1 MNQPT
6 SPELLSPSTTPILI
20 NGQRLEPTVAALGLA
35 VGLLRVAGDGPVYA
49 LNADWFADPVGNIGK
64 AFRDDGGDL
73 AALLVQLLGQVGGH
87 ALGLP
92 VRNPG
97 SLGQWMPINNPA
109 TGKPTGVYLVSETD
123 AAGAQVFGLG
133 VMYVSTFAASALPS
147 GPASVEVSL
156 WGRLPLLKLGK
167 GEFALTLGQPGYPLQ
182 VGIAVG
188 ATGGGK
194 IVDQDGLS
202 FSGGKIT
209 ASIDMA
215 APSVDISVLVQQ
227 LQLPTAVEPR
237 DYTLADLQAISSIEL
252 ISTIATLGVIAL
264 SDVVG
269 DAPQARYLLPVL
281 GLSPR
286 ATPGDAQAP
295 MLPLLRWDTVVQ
307 QAVSGGDPA
316 QPFMTWF
323 ASLFADPALGRTWLG
338 YVAGLIGGAPADVT
352 GGGTRDDPY
361 ALPLLHLDGIGS
373 LNFTAATVVDAQGL
387 RTFYPG
393 LSVRS
398 EATAL
403 GNAAR
408 LNFGGALELGAF
420 ALSANRLAVT
430 PQIRFD
436 AGLRLDGPKAGA
448 PLFSGSVG
456 GKDYVF
462 DALVAGIGLGVSAS
476 GPVILPRF
484 QLLGVSTPN
493 GSFDQLDLL
502 QPGKLV
508 DQLITEVYSLI
519 AGAFTALFGST
530 AASFGG
536 YAAAIVGVTPPDT
549 GAAAWPDAL
558 VPPFSAK
565 GIAASYADP
574 VGALGAY
581 YAKLLFGGIEVDGKP
596 AFQAIVQTFARLL
609 AQSGPATVTGSGTRA
624 DPWLAPLSSTP
635 VSLLAYAVPAADGT
649 LAGTLVL
656 GLALTPPLAIAGG
669 PALTLAVTLELLQ
682 LEVAAGGA
690 GLAGAQVLPALAAA
704 FALPDGYTTPA
715 VAGAQLRVAGSGF
728 SARWAR
734 GQGWVWDMRVGQPA
748 VIVNGTSMPV
758 GTDMVFT
765 DASALQ
771 DLVTQA
777 AATFAPLLT
786 RLLGVAAY
794 RSGTRGGLAL
804 TGILGLLPDLA
815 AQMPPG
821 VTWPASMPTLTPAN
835 FNDPLGD
842 INAQLA
848 GVFAS
853 PDQARAALGLAGWA
867 TSSAARAPDITGA
880 GTYAAPFRVPIGL
893 PLPFDLG
900 VWIDPA
906 ASSVGLGAA
915 RGIATTVGHT
925 ACTVTLAGNLVE
937 YALGKAP
944 APAQPML
951 PAAVL
956 SAVFT
961 GTAGLLID
969 DPAGIGTLGSLTVGC
984 TMGWQQGRFVLQ
996 PLLTLTDVNFKGYL
1010 PASTLSLPP
1019 TSAAPNLLDAF
1030 GGQLNLAVGAVL
1042 QQFGANPT
1050 FETVL
1055 ELLTRLGLMQV
1066 DVSTGRIVGINAG
1079 GFNALVSDPLDFL
1092 CQGLL
1097 RLLSDEAPAS
1107 LRGGPT
1113 PRQQLFD
1120 LWWKLLGVTP
1130 PDTPVSLLALGHALG
1145 LLTDADTGY
1154 APVPSAWLPLLA
1166 RPAQTLPRLF
1176 ATLWNDK
1183 VALAALLSAWQSNLD
1198 QVAYGPFTLS
1208 VKNGNQLSLE
1218 IAETAP
1224 VMVGGILALSGA
1236 ASFNFL
1242 TGTLD
1247 VAFGARLTPVGL
1259 GIATALG
1266 YPLGGGAT
1274 EPSFSAWA
1282 TFGGTGLP
1290 APLPVQFW
1298 PFDTGR
1304 FVTSLSKVA
1313 PAYALG
1319 TFVTG
1324 VVEPLLL
1331 NPYPLAQAAF
1341 SAFGL
1346 AWQDA
1351 GGRWYLKSPLG
1362 LFEQPLRW
1370 LLNDAVV
1377 GLDGR
1382 LNIAQIAKVLALIPA
1397 AGSASG
1403 VRVEPVAQGIRVSGL
1418 PYNVAIDLIADTGT
1432 QRFMVKPLLAAP
1444 LDLSVDAARID
1455 ALQFALS
1462 LDPSFQPGFTAG
1474 VTVSGQVG
1482 AQRLAVVSGY
1492 DRGFLLSF
1500 GTGIQ
1505 APAFVVLPF
1514 PGWQTLVTAAVQQAV
1529 PLLVEQLTG
1538 TLLDALANGGAAD
1551 FAQRLRTAG
1560 AALDVKALLTR
1571 LLSVGGPA
1579 QVPTAALAW
1588 LGDRLSTAHAGQTI
1602 GAVTTLLNGVV
1613 AGVTQQGNLIAY
1625 QPSPKLPVTL
1635 LAGLDTGTTPGR
1647 LGLWVELD
1655 PPAIPLVK
1663 LRLGRS
1669 GLSLPFNADGTPVSG
1684 TPLFQLQASVCAPI
1698 EGAQGPALD
1707 IAFDTASMR
1716 FTLSVDPMGGGAAP
1730 SPLSRALL
1738 PKPFGLTDA
1747 TAIAAAAGQWA
1758 LAILVNVVPRYVSMV
1773 VLNTPVVTKW
1783 LGTPL
1788 FPGGQGPSTGQILVG
1803 SQVLLQEN
1811 AQYVLNSFDAL
1822 RALSVQE
1829 FLAGLLTTLLSTR
1842 IKVLT
1847 LNQTGGLWIGPQP
1860 GTTGNYGMV
1869 LQLPDLVL
1877 KSSVPQFKLQLG
1889 ATDSEWIAQTGLDAT
1904 QLQPGIGVFVPVDA
1918 TTPHFDRLRL
1928 MLVNVGVDFAGS
1940 DANPLVNLA
1949 RFKMKSVG
1957 PRGLVTF
1964 DFAQSGVVTQ
1974 YGGAV
1979 LLEQIAPSLV
1989 PNAGGRGANPI
2000 AQNLLGSGSETSP
2013 DAANPP
2019 ASPAFSATAAYGH
2032 QTTPAKGGLWVQ
2044 LYDAQGQPSQQVVVP
2059 VQRGFGPLYVNS
2071 IGAGWQQAAKILDV
2085 LFDGSVKLAG
2095 LQLDVIDLDVGIP
2108 VTDPTNFDSYRLDL
2122 RGLEASFKGGGIDI
2136 GGGLLKTTVPM
2147 LSYTGQLVVK
2157 TAGFSLVALGA
2168 YAELP
2173 TTNGTTPSL
2182 FAFANLN
2189 IPLGG
2194 PPPFFV
2200 EGLAFG
2206 FGYNRDITIPAVGE
2220 IQQFPLVQGA
2230 LSPNTFGADPT
2241 PESAL
2246 QVLANVV
2253 APSLGR
2259 YWVAAGLRFSSFQL
2273 LDTFALLFVKF
2284 GRSFEIDLVGVTA
2297 AALPPKVPRSAAI
2310 VYMELGLVVA
2320 FKPDDGVFYAEA
2332 QLTPN
2337 SFLFASACRLTG
2349 GFASYLWFNPLPV
2362 DGGPRRGDFVVTL
2375 GGYNPV
2381 FSPPKWYPT
2390 PPRLGFN
2397 WPVTGSVSVAGGA
2410 YFALTPSSVMAGG
2423 YLRVQFH
2430 AGPLRAWLNAGA
2442 DFLIAWQ
2449 PFWFEVDIYVD
2460 VGAAFE
2466 TTILGVS
2473 ITLSI
2478 DLGCMLHLEGPP
2490 VHGYCKVHW
2499 FVISFTIPIGSGG
2512 NKDAATLDWTGFAK
2526 AFLPPAKSP
2535 TMAGDGVRLAAG
2547 TDEPP
2552 EPIKTQ
2558 ALAGLLSTLD
2568 DGTWVLQSLPFTIS
2582 VETAIPATQSSVANW
2597 GGDALPNGPE
2607 MGVQPCSR
2615 LNVTTPLQ
2623 VSVLDA
2629 SGKVVTLP
2637 VAGVRVGAQM
2647 GSAPA
2652 ALWGNQAFDPA
2663 APSSSGDQ
2671 LLDDTV
2677 NGVALSAFADIEQ
2690 NVIGPMAL
2698 DAVFSFTLLP
2708 PNRLPFGSG
2717 PHYSPATPMDQANA
2731 LTRLMNSIMQ
2741 PAVVSARNA
2750 ILAAVQAQGVPVVP
2764 TPNLS
2769 IVAALGWALF
2779 QAPPTL
2785 ARLTETLAAVPG
2797 WNLPAP
2803 VVTGAAQPAHD
2814 AAPREAVR
2822 LLGGLRRYRMPA
2834 TVAPRAAQP
2843 AGFRVERPTTGGRRF
2858 DPVALSTAPAALAHS
2873 FGIAR
2878 RADDGLAMRV
2888 NEGTVVACAVDARE
2902 RIALTRQGALPVRAV
2917 CLAGNDALLGE
2928 WLLDD
2933 GVPHAAPDGTATV
2946 LLQGTAVGPHAAVG
2960 WEAGAWLAR
2969 AGFDTFIGDGYRV
2982 HPQAAPRYDLARAL
2996 RARLTELSVADLAAH
3011 NHVRTDAGIV
3021 PGWFDTVL
3029 PAGLRS
3035 IAVLVAGSEDVDAA
3049 SQAVLSIDGN
3059 GAHAAVTRRLDDGV
3073 LLVYAVDGGEAEV
3086 VVRTRNQDGLEVQ
3099 AVLGLAD
3106 APETVGLAPVHAA
3119 SYGVRLGSTV
3129 APSSR
3134 VAIHMVSADIE
3145 EIVS

>member
-1 MNQPT
+1 MNQPV
-6 SPELLSPSTTPILI
+6 SPELLNPSATPILI
-20 NGQRLEPTVAALGLA
+20 NGERLDSTVAALGLA
-35 VGLLRVAGDGPVYA
+35 VGLLIPAGDGPVYA
-49 LNADWFADPVGNIGK
+49 LNATWFEDPVGNIGK
-64 AFRDDGGDL
+64 AFRDGGGDL
-73 AALLVQLLGQVGGH
+73 AALLAQLLGQVGGH

-97 SLGQWMPINNPA
+97 SLGQWMPINNPS
-109 TGKPTGVYLVSETD
+109 TGKPTGVYLVTEPD
-123 AAGAQVFGLG
+123 ASGAQVFGLG
-133 VMYVSTFAASALPS
+133 VMYVTTFAASAMPS
-147 GPASVEVSL
+147 GPASIDVSL

-167 GEFALTLGQPGYPLQ
+167 GEFTLTLGQPGYPLQ
-182 VGIAVG
+182 TGIAVG
-188 ATGGGK
+188 ATGDGK

-215 APSVDISVLVQQ
+215 APSVDIAVLVQQ
-227 LQLPTAVEPR
+227 LKLPTAVEPR
-237 DYTLADLQAISSIEL
+237 DYTLADLQAITSIEL

-264 SDVVG
+264 TDVIG

-286 ATPGDAQAP
+286 ATTGAEQSPL
-295 MLPLLRWDTVVQ
+295 LPLLRWDTVVQ

-323 ASLFADPALGRTWLG
+323 ASLFSDPALGRTWLG
-338 YVAGLIGGAPADVT
+338 YVAGLIGKEPADVT
-352 GGGTRDDPY
+352 GSGARDEPY
-361 ALPLLHLDGIGS
+361 TLPLVRLDGIGA
-373 LNFTAATVVDAQGL
+373 LNLTAATVVDAQGL

-393 LSVRS
+393 LSVQS
-398 EATAL
+398 ESVAL
-403 GNAAR
+403 GDAAR
-408 LNFGGALELGAF
+408 LGFGGTLELGAF
-420 ALSANRLAVT
+420 ALSANRPAVT
-430 PQIRFD
+430 PQLRFD
-436 AGLRLDGPKAGA
+436 AGLRLDGPKAGT

-456 GKDYVF
+456 GKNYVF
-462 DALVAGIGLGVSAS
+462 GALVAGVGLGVDAA

-519 AGAFTALFGST
+519 AGAFTELFGST

-536 YAAAIVGVTPPDT
+536 YAAALAGVTPPADGT
-549 GAAAWPDAL
+549 VTWPDTLA
-558 VPPFSAK
+558 PPFSAK

-574 VGALGAY
+574 AGALGAY
-581 YAKLLFGGIEVDGKP
+581 YAKLLFGSNEVDGKP
-596 AFQAIVQTFARLL
+596 AFQYIVQTFASLL
-609 AQSGPATVTGSGTRA
+609 AQSGDATVTGSGTPD

-635 VSLLAYAVPAADGT
+635 VSLLAYATPAADGT
-649 LAGTLVL
+649 LAGDLVL
-656 GLALTPPLAIAGG
+656 GLALTPKLEIAGG
-669 PALTLAVTLELLQ
+669 PAVTLAVTLELLR

-690 GLAGAQVLPALAAA
+690 RLAGAQVLPALAGA
-704 FALPDGYTTPA
+704 FSLPDGYTTPA

-728 SARWAR
+728 SARWTRA
-734 GQGWVWDMRVGQPA
+734 QGWIWDMRVGQPA
-748 VIVNGTSMPV
+748 VIVDGTSMPV
-758 GTDMVFT
+758 GSDMVFT
-765 DASALQ
+765 AASALQ
-771 DLVTQA
+771 DLVTRA

-786 RLLGVAAY
+786 RLLGVAAC

-821 VTWPASMPTLTPAN
+821 VTWPATMPTLAPVN

-842 INAQLA
+842 IEAQLA
-848 GVFAS
+848 GVFGS
-853 PDQARAALGLAGWA
+853 TDKARAALGLVAWA
-867 TSSAARAPDITGA
+867 ASSAPRAPDIAGA

-906 ASSVGLGAA
+906 ASTVGLGAV
-915 RGIATTVGHT
+915 RGIASTVGQT
-925 ACTVTLAGNLVE
+925 VCTVTLAGNLVE
-937 YALGKAP
+937 YALGHSP
-944 APAQPML
+944 APARSML
-951 PAAVL
+951 PGAVL

-961 GTAGLLID
+961 GAAGPLID
-969 DPAGIGTLGSLTVGC
+969 DPSGIGTLGSLSVGC
-984 TMGWQQGRFVLQ
+984 TLGWQQGRFVLQ
-996 PLLTLTDVNFKGYL
+996 PLITLTDVKFTGYL
-1010 PASTLSLPP
+1010 PASTLSLPA
-1019 TSAAPNLLDAF
+1019 TGDAPSLLDAF

-1042 QQFGANPT
+1042 RQFGANPV

-1055 ELLTRLGLMQV
+1055 DLLTRLGLMQV
-1066 DVSTGRIVGINAG
+1066 EADTGRITGINAG

-1097 RLLSDEAPAS
+1097 RLLSDDAAPS

-1113 PRQQLFD
+1113 PRQQLFE
-1120 LWWKLLGVTP
+1120 LWWRLLGITP
-1130 PDTPVSLLALGHALG
+1130 PAAPASLLALGHALG
-1145 LLTDADTGY
+1145 LLTDAGTGY

-1166 RPAQTLPRLF
+1166 RPAQTLPQLF
-1176 ATLWNDK
+1176 AALWNDK
-1183 VALAALLSAWQSNLD
+1183 VTLAALLSEWHSNLD
-1198 QVAYGPFTLS
+1198 RVAYGPFTLS

-1224 VMVGGILALSGA
+1224 VMVGGILALSGV
-1236 ASFNFL
+1236 ASFDFL
-1242 TGTLD
+1242 TGALET
-1247 VAFGARLTPVGL
+1247 AFGARLTPVGL
-1259 GIATALG
+1259 GLSTQLD

-1274 EPSFSAWA
+1274 APRFSAFA
-1282 TFGGTGLP
+1282 TFGGDGLP

-1298 PFDTGR
+1298 PFDTDR

-1331 NPYPLAQAAF
+1331 NPYPFAQAAF

-1346 AWQDA
+1346 AWRDA
-1351 GGRWYLKSPLG
+1351 DGRWYLKSPLG

-1377 GLDGR
+1377 GLNGQ
-1382 LNIAQIAKVLALIPA
+1382 LNIAQVAKVLALIPA
-1397 AGSASG
+1397 AGSAAG
-1403 VRVEPVAQGIRVSGL
+1403 VRVEPVAQGIRVTGL
-1418 PYNVAIDLIADTGT
+1418 PYNVAIDFIADT
-1432 QRFMVKPLLAAP
+1432 QAERFIVKPLLSAP
-1444 LDLSVDAARID
+1444 LDLSVDSARID

-1482 AQRLAVVSGY
+1482 ARRLSVIGGY

-1500 GTGIQ
+1500 GAGGD

-1514 PGWQTLVTAAVQQAV
+1514 PGWQTLVAAAIQQAV

-1538 TLLDALANGGAAD
+1538 ALLDALATGGAAD
-1551 FAQRLRTAG
+1551 FARRLRAAG
-1560 AALDVKALLTR
+1560 VSLDVKALLTR
-1571 LLSVGGPA
+1571 LVNVTEPA
-1579 QVPTAALAW
+1579 QVPVQALAW
-1588 LGDRLSTAHAGQTI
+1588 LGDRLSAAQADKTI
-1602 GAVTTLLNGVV
+1602 GAVTTLLQGLV
-1613 AGVTQQGNLIAY
+1613 AGVSQQGDLLAY
-1625 QPSPKLPVTL
+1625 QPSSRLPVTL
-1635 LAGLDTGTTPGR
+1635 LAGLDTRGTPGR

-1655 PPAIPLVK
+1655 PPDIPLVK
-1663 LRLGRS
+1663 LRIGRS
-1669 GLSLPFNADGTPVSG
+1669 GLSLPFNADGTPAG
-1684 TPLFQLQASVCAPI
+1684 GAPLFQLQASLCAPI
-1698 EGAQGPALD
+1698 EGAQGPALG

-1716 FTLSVDPMGGGAAP
+1716 FSLSVDPMGGGAQP

-1747 TAIAAAAGQWA
+1747 HAIAAAAGQWA

-1773 VLNTPVVTKW
+1773 VLNTPVVAKW

-1788 FPGGQGPSTGQILVG
+1788 FPGGQGPSAGQVLVG
-1803 SQVLLQEN
+1803 SQVLLLEKN
-1811 AQYVLNSFDAL
+1811 QYVLNSFDAL
-1822 RALSVQE
+1822 RALSVSE
-1829 FLAGLLTTLLSTR
+1829 FLAGLLTTLLATR

-1860 GTTGNYGMV
+1860 GTAGNYGLV

-1877 KSSVPQFKLQLG
+1877 KSSVPMFKLQLG
-1889 ATDSEWIAQTGLDAT
+1889 ANDGDWIAETGLDAD
-1904 QLQPGIGVFVPVDA
+1904 QLPPGIGVFVPIDA
-1918 TTPHFDRLRL
+1918 ATPRFDRLRL
-1928 MLVNVGVDFAGS
+1928 QLVNVGVDFAGS

-1964 DFAQSGVVTQ
+1964 DFAQSGVVTH

-1989 PNAGGRGANPI
+1989 PNAGGRGANPV
-2000 AQNLLGSGSETSP
+2000 AQNLLGSGSQESP
-2013 DAANPP
+2013 DASNPP
-2019 ASPAFSATAAYGH
+2019 VSPAFSATAAYGR
-2032 QTTPAKGGLWVQ
+2032 QVSPAKGGLWVQ
-2044 LYDAQGQPSQQVVVP
+2044 LYDAQGQPSRQVVVP
-2059 VQRGFGPLYVNS
+2059 VQRSFGPLYVNS
-2071 IGAGWQQAAKILDV
+2071 IGAGWQQAEKILDL

-2108 VTDPTNFDSYRLDL
+2108 VTDPTDFDRYRLDL
-2122 RGLEASFKGGGIDI
+2122 RGLNASFNGGGVDI

-2173 TTNGTTPSL
+2173 TGGGTTPSL

-2194 PPPFFV
+2194 PPPFFI

-2230 LSPNTFGADPT
+2230 LSAGTFGADPT

-2246 QVLANVV
+2246 QVLAKVV

-2337 SFLFASACRLTG
+2337 SFLFAKACRLTG
-2349 GFASYLWFNPLPV
+2349 GFASYLWFNPPPV
-2362 DGGPRRGDFVVTL
+2362 ADGPRRGDFVVTL

-2381 FSPPKWYPT
+2381 FSPPKWYPV

-2423 YLRVQFH
+2423 YLSVQFH

-2449 PFWFEVDIYVD
+2449 PFWFAVDIYVD

-2478 DLGCMLHLEGPP
+2478 SLGCTLHLEGPP
-2490 VHGYCKVHW
+2490 VHGYCRVHW

-2512 NKDAATLDWTGFAK
+2512 GDDTATLDWASFAT
-2526 AFLPPAKSP
+2526 AFLPPAESP
-2535 TMAGDGVRLAAG
+2535 AMAGGGAHAASG
-2547 TDEPP
+2547 AGEPP
-2552 EPIKTQ
+2552 VPIKSQ

-2568 DGTWVLQSLPFTIS
+2568 DETWVLQSLPFSIS
-2582 VETAIPATQSSVANW
+2582 VETAIPATQSSVENW
-2597 GGDALPNGPE
+2597 GGDALPAGPQ

-2615 LNVTTPLQ
+2615 LSVTTPLK

-2629 SGKVVTLP
+2629 GGKVVTLP
-2637 VAGVRVGAQM
+2637 VAGFSVSAQQ

-2652 ALWGNQAFDPA
+2652 ALWGGQAFDPA
-2663 APSSSGDQ
+2663 APSPAGEQ
-2671 LLDDTV
+2671 LLNDTV
-2677 NGVALSAFADIEQ
+2677 NGVMLSAVADVEQ
-2690 NVIGPMAL
+2690 NVIGPMDL

-2708 PNRLPFGSG
+2708 PDWLPFGSG
-2717 PHYSPATPMDQANA
+2717 PSYSPAAPMDQSNA
-2731 LTRLMNSIMQ
+2731 LARMMNSIMQ
-2741 PAVVSARNA
+2741 PAVVSARNG
-2750 ILAAVQAQGVPVVP
+2750 IMTVLQEQGMPVVS

-2769 IVAALGWALF
+2769 VIAALGWALF

-2785 ARLTETLAAVPG
+2785 ARLTETLAAKPG
-2797 WNLPAP
+2797 WNMPAQ
-2803 VVTGAAQPAHD
+2803 VVSGAVRPAD
-2814 AAPREAVR
+2814 EPAPREAMRV
-2822 LLGGLRRYRMPA
+2822 LGGLRRYRMPLA
-2834 TVAPRAAQP
+2834 AAPRDAQ
-2843 AGFRVERPTTGGRRF
+2843 AFHVARAMTGGRRF
-2858 DPVALSTAPAALAHS
+2858 DPKALAAAPDALTHG
-2873 FGIAR
+2873 FGVAR
-2878 RADDGLAMRV
+2878 QDDDALTLRL
-2888 NEGTVVACAVDARE
+2888 NEGTVFACAVDPRE
-2902 RIALTRQGALPVRAV
+2902 RIALARQGALPVRAV
-2917 CLAGNDALLGE
+2917 CLAANDALLGE

-2933 GVPHAAPDGTATV
+2933 GAPHPAPDGTATV
-2946 LLQGTAVGPHAAVG
+2946 LFQGTSVGSRETVG
-2960 WEAGAWLAR
+2960 WDGGAWLAR

-2982 HPQAAPRYDLARAL
+2982 HPQAAPRYDLARSL

-3011 NHVRTDAGIV
+3011 NRVRTEAGIAA
-3021 PGWFDTVL
+3021 GWFDTVL
-3029 PAGLRS
+3029 PAGLSS
-3035 IAVLVAGSEDVDAA
+3035 IAVLVGGGEDVDAA
-3049 SQAVLSIDGN
+3049 SRAVLSIGGDEVRP
-3059 GAHAAVTRRLDDGV
+3059 AATRSLAQGM
-3073 LLVYAVDGGEAEV
+3073 LLVYAVGDGAAQA
-3086 VVRTRNQDGLEVQ
+3086 VVRTHDRDGLQVL
-3099 AVLGLAD
+3099 AVLGLPD
-3106 APETVGLAPVHAA
+3106 APEAVGFAPVQAA
-3119 SYGVRLGSTV
+3119 SYGVRLGGTV

-3134 VAIHMVSADIE
+3134 VAIHRVSADIE
-3145 EIVS
+3145 ETAS